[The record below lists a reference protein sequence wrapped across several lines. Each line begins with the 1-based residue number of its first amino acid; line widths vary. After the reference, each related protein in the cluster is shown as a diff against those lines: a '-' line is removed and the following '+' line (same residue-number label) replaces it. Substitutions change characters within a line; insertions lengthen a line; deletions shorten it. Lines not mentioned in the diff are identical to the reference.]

1 MLNEK
6 EGIVYCES
14 PITTDRYDFM
24 LKHPLCNFII
34 EDNTDKEDDDSIVN
48 IIAYAE
54 NEEYNY
60 ELVKQYRHNKRYR
73 IVVGVDLSEP
83 AIL

>member
-48 IIAYAE
+48 IMQKMK
-54 NEEYNY
+54 NTTMN
-60 ELVKQYRHNKRYR
+60 
-73 IVVGVDLSEP
+73 
-83 AIL
+83 